1 MTIVR
6 KRIVRY
12 EGEPLPESVIREVR
26 EAYKHP
32 IVYDEDCPEESYEH
46 MVEMF
51 EKSKEWRAERKRKR
65 EAQMRQTLSLDVLP
79 ATIRVAEKYG
89 TDVMGRL
96 LDLAA
101 NDEALVQKCL

>member
-1 MTIVR
+1 MSIVR
-6 KRIVRY
+6 KFIRFDT
-12 EGEPLPESVIREVR
+12 PLTPEQKQELA
-26 EAYKHP
+26 EMEKAP

-46 MVEMF
+46 LVEMF